1 MSKQQ
6 ATLCLLLTVA
16 CTLTCRNAWSQSGG
30 DSSQTEKLI
39 DVKVNAEE
47 WAAFQKWVASQ
58 KKTKKAPAAEKKTKE
73 PETAASGTKPST
85 QPESLGKKIAE
96 QISIRKSFLSD
107 DDEAEPAKLN
117 WTDARGESP
126 FYTLDLAVLL
136 HPTVY
141 VNGRPRPLFDSEY
154 TFSGGSRLD
163 WNIKP
168 TFEAHISTETGS
180 EQDSLSYRMPLTLTF
195 SPRHFENVDGFPVAV
210 ADKNAF
216 VQGHRLIISPVYET
230 DRVNS
235 TETIGGDIFYTPT
248 IVKSL
253 AIGKEAVLGP
263 LSLRWR
269 PYIGFEG
276 GHIIDDGGNPALLNQ
291 SEYARF
297 ALKLH
302 AELWLKIFDPDQFVV
317 ASDYYFRQSFTDDT
331 PAYNYVEVS
340 PILYLDKEHFL
351 STGLTYKRGKSTPK
365 FEDINSLSVWLGVK
379 F

>member
-1 MSKQQ
+1 MTKLPS
-6 ATLCLLLTVA
+6 TFCLLLTVA
-16 CTLTCRNAWSQSGG
+16 STLTCKNAWSQRDG

-39 DVKVNAEE
+39 DVKVNPEQ

-58 KKTKKAPAAEKKTKE
+58 KNAKKSPVAGKKTKE
-73 PETAASGTKPST
+73 EETAVSATKASTE
-85 QPESLGKKIAE
+85 PESLGKKIAK
-96 QISIRKSFLSD
+96 QISIRKSFLST

-117 WTDARGESP
+117 WTNTRGESP

-136 HPTVY
+136 HPTTD
-141 VNGRPRPLFDSEY
+141 VNDRPRPLFDSEY

-163 WNIKP
+163 WNLKP
-168 TFEAHISTETGS
+168 TFEAHISTEMGS
-180 EQDSLSYRMPLTLTF
+180 EQDSLSYRLPLTLTF
-195 SPRHFENVDGFPVAV
+195 SPRHFENVDGLTVAV
-210 ADKNAF
+210 ANKNAF

-263 LSLRWR
+263 FSFRWR

-276 GHIIDDGGNPALLNQ
+276 GHVIDDGGDLALLNQ
-291 SEYARF
+291 SEFARLS
-297 ALKLH
+297 LKLH
-302 AELWLKIFDPDQFVV
+302 AELWLKIFDSDQLVV
-317 ASDYYFRQSFTDDT
+317 ASDYYFRQSFTGDT

-365 FEDINSLSVWLGVK
+365 FDDVDSLSVWLGLK